1 MKYKI
6 TKLSLNVKNPEPPIT
21 FSSPYVIKDMCGHDS
36 VFFLAHSNGV
46 GRMVGEDINLEWSNS
61 LVNKT
66 PFNNPS
72 SIDYSSLSHS
82 LYVAEQGGSMIRYI
96 NINDASSKPL
106 FDNERFKAKY
116 FRDDRSKTKISA
128 EGGDIT
134 WCVANINR
142 CFRLKK
148 FEPEILAGS
157 GKSGYSIS
165 APVSSRF
172 CHPDGISKL
181 GQLVLIA
188 DSGNHCIRGVS
199 KDSVVQIVGGLSSPK
214 KLISSDDRLFFISDE
229 KVYTVST
236 AGKSAS
242 IYEIYQSANEV
253 ISICALDKKNIY
265 ILEIV
270 DEQRKAEGQNQ

>member
-1 MKYKI
+1 MNYKI

-21 FSSPYVIKDMCGHDS
+21 FSSPYLIKDMCGHDD
-36 VFFLAHSNGV
+36 VFFLAHSHGV
-46 GRMVGEDINLEWSNS
+46 GRMVSEDVNLEWSS
-61 LVNKT
+61 TLVNKT
-66 PFNNPS
+66 PFDNPS
-72 SIDYSSLSHS
+72 SIDYSSLTHS
-82 LYVAEQGGSMIRYI
+82 LYVVEQGGSMIRYI
-96 NINDASSKPL
+96 NISDTSSKPL
-106 FDNERFKAKY
+106 FDNERFKKKY
-116 FRDDRSKTKISA
+116 FRDVNSQTKISTK
-128 EGGDIT
+128 GGDIT

-142 CFRLKK
+142 CFRLNK
-148 FEPEILAGS
+148 FEPDVLAGN

-165 APVSSRF
+165 TPTHSRF

-188 DSGNHCIRGVS
+188 DSGNHCVRGVS
-199 KDSVVQIVGGLSSPK
+199 KDSVVQVFGGLSSPR
-214 KLISSDDRLFFISDE
+214 KLISSYDRIFFISGK

-253 ISICALDKKNIY
+253 ISICTLDKKNIY

-270 DEQRKAEGQNQ
+270 DEQRKAEGQN